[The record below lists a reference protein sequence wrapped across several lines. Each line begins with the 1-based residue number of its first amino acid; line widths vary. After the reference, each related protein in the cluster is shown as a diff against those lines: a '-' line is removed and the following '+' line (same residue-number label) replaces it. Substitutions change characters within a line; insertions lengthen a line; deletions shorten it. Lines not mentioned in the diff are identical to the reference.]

1 MSERVIAEVRDLH
14 QKYGRFPAVGGI
26 SFQVR
31 HGEVFALLG
40 TNGAG
45 KTTTMDALA
54 GFRRP
59 TGGSVQVFG
68 VDPYTHRR
76 TIAPRI
82 GVLLQEAGFFE
93 GLTVTETIRAWRRF
107 VPEARPAAEA
117 LELVG
122 LAAHA
127 RTQVGRLSGGERR
140 RLDLALG
147 LLGRPE
153 LLFLDEPTTGLDPEA
168 RRRTWLLLRD
178 LVAEGMTVVLTTHYM
193 EEAEFLADR
202 VAIMDHGRIMRQG
215 TVADVT
221 TPVGGRISFRLPDGL
236 ESADLPLDER
246 VGVERSAARTV
257 LTAPAPQRALL
268 DLLTW
273 ADANGIE
280 LSELEVRKGSLE
292 DAFLDVAASG
302 RRER

>member
-1 MSERVIAEVRDLH
+1 
-14 QKYGRFPAVGGI
+14 
-26 SFQVR
+26 
-31 HGEVFALLG
+31 
-40 TNGAG
+40 
-45 KTTTMDALA
+45 
-54 GFRRP
+54 
-59 TGGSVQVFG
+59 
-68 VDPYTHRR
+68 
-76 TIAPRI
+76 
-82 GVLLQEAGFFE
+82 
-93 GLTVTETIRAWRRF
+93 
-107 VPEARPAAEA
+107 
-117 LELVG
+117 
-122 LAAHA
+122 
-127 RTQVGRLSGGERR
+127 
-140 RLDLALG
+140 
-147 LLGRPE
+147 
-153 LLFLDEPTTGLDPEA
+153 
-168 RRRTWLLLRD
+168 
-178 LVAEGMTVVLTTHYM
+178 MTVVLTTHYM